1 MSSRSRAVALS
12 VLALAVGV
20 TSYFVIDGKSKEKVE
35 PQVPVTKVPDPA
47 PVDDG
52 KLPER
57 STSVGFTVD
66 PKVVPKE
73 LRLQLPDGTWALALN
88 GVTNPGPL
96 NWPNDRPWAPIV
108 ERRVRQDG
116 TEAYVH
122 ADGSWSWTQLQYR
135 KDLGRMDS
143 VTVLANPTDPLP
155 IDPAEAAL
163 NTPKPGD
170 AKK

>member
-1 MSSRSRAVALS
+1 MSSRSRVVALS
-12 VLALAVGV
+12 VMALAVGV
-20 TSYFVIDGKSKEKVE
+20 TSYFVVNGKSKEVVE
-35 PQVPVTKVPDPA
+35 PSVPVTKESVSTPPDGA
-47 PVDDG
+47 

-66 PKVVPKE
+66 PNVVPKE

-143 VTVLANPTDPLP
+143 ITLLANPTDPLP

-163 NTPKPGD
+163 NTPRPGD
-170 AKK
+170 TKK